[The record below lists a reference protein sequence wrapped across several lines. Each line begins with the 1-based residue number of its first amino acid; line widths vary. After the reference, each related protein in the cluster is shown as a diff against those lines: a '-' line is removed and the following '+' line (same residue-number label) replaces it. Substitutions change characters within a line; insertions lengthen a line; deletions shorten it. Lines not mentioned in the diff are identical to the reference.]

1 MTDGDLSQI
10 VSFLIRSNPGGVTHP
25 LGSQRDDEV
34 SRRYQARFCSHQPA
48 GPYLFEGASK
58 VAEGTN
64 ARDAGYDVSNLIRL
78 PLTDLLETKSN
89 LISFLTCGTLRL

>member
-34 SRRYQARFCSHQPA
+34 SRRYQARFRSHQPA
-48 GPYLFEGASK
+48 GSYLYEGAGK

-64 ARDAGYDVSNLIRL
+64 ARDAGYDVSRL
-78 PLTDLLETKSN
+78 VSCLP
-89 LISFLTCGTLRL
+89 